1 MSPILSDNIVPVI
14 EYAQL
19 LEVTARAIHLI
30 VEWGDPGVAV
40 ADGLSN
46 LLKVCHLLRSHPYSV
61 HQKHTDV

>member
-1 MSPILSDNIVPVI
+1 MV
-14 EYAQL
+14 EYIQL

-46 LLKVCHLLRSHPYSV
+46 LLKVCHLLVTHISSPE
-61 HQKHTDV
+61 T